1 MPLLP
6 RHSSKALE
14 PALNDRMDPTLP
26 AILEFQSPS
35 SAIINLPMPWIAR
48 GIAWIITAM
57 VLSFFASA
65 YFIEVDR
72 VVTAQGVVIA
82 KDSTIVVQPLE
93 TSIVRAINVQVGQQ
107 VHSGQILAKLDP
119 TFAAADANDS
129 AEQLSQ
135 LQAQVLRMQAELEN
149 RPFTYSGTDPNMAFQ
164 ASVYAQRQAE
174 FNAKMENYREK
185 FESLRAT
192 IARSQADQVG
202 YKDRLE
208 YAKALED
215 MRKELERLN
224 VGSKLNTLAAMDS
237 RAEMQRSLDNAVEA
251 AAGAQRDLAA
261 LVAERNEFAQNW
273 HNDIADK
280 LTDVLSKFTDARQ
293 AMTKNQL
300 RQQLV
305 ELRSPVDGT
314 VMSIAKV
321 STGSVMTAG
330 QEFITVV
337 PNNAPLEVEANI
349 AGSDDGY
356 VHLGDP
362 VDIKF
367 DTFPYTRY
375 GLAHGIL
382 RIVSPDSFS
391 SQDDAKNPSGAVP
404 LPQSFGGS
412 GGFWYRSRITLDK
425 IELRGVA
432 PDFHLV
438 PGMPVTADIRVGKQS
453 VLRYLMGKTLPV
465 VSEGMR
471 EP

>member
-6 RHSSKALE
+6 RPSSKALE
-14 PALNDRMDPTLP
+14 PRLNDRMDPTLP

-35 SAIINLPMPWIAR
+35 SAIINLPMPRLAR
-48 GIAWIITAM
+48 AVTWIITTM
-57 VLSFFASA
+57 VLSLFAIASV
-65 YFIEVDR
+65 IKVDR
-72 VVTAQGVVIA
+72 VVTSQGVVIA

-93 TSIVRAINVQVGQQ
+93 TSVIRSINVDVGQQ
-107 VHSGQILAKLDP
+107 VHAGQVLARLDP
-119 TFAAADANDS
+119 TFATADASGS
-129 AEQLSQ
+129 AEQVSQ
-135 LQAQVLRMQAELEN
+135 LQAQVLRIQAELEN

-164 ASVYAQRQAE
+164 VSVYNQRQAE
-174 FNAKMENYREK
+174 FSAKMENYRQK
-185 FESLRAT
+185 GESLRAT
-192 IARSQADQVG
+192 MARSISDERG
-202 YKDRLE
+202 YQDRLE
-208 YAKALED
+208 YAQRLED
-215 MRKELERLN
+215 IRKELDRLG

-237 RAEMQRSLDNAVEA
+237 RAEMQRNLDNARET

-261 LVAERNEFAQNW
+261 LIAEQNEFTHNW
-273 HNDIADK
+273 HNDAADK
-280 LTDVLSKFTDARQ
+280 LTDVLGKLTDARQ
-293 AMTKNQL
+293 SMTKNQL

-305 ELRSPVDGT
+305 DLRSPVDGT

-321 STGSVMTAG
+321 STGSVMTVG
-330 QEFITVV
+330 QELISVV

-362 VDIKF
+362 VDVKF

-375 GLAHGIL
+375 GLAHGSV

-391 SQDDAKNPSGAVP
+391 AQDDAKNPGGAVP
-404 LPQSFGGS
+404 LPQTAGAA

-425 IELRGVA
+425 IELRGM
-432 PDFHLV
+432 PDNFHLV
-438 PGMPVTADIRVGKQS
+438 PGMPVTADIRVGKQT
-453 VLRYLMGKTLPV
+453 VIRYLLGKTLPV